1 MAIKFLDLPSQYQ
14 SIKKEI
20 DEVLRE
26 VIDSQYFI
34 LGEKVQTL
42 EAEIAEYCNTNR
54 AIGVASGTD
63 ALLISMRALGVG
75 HGDEVITTPFTFF
88 ATAGAIW
95 NLGAKPVFVDILPDT
110 FNMEPGQIEDA
121 ITDKTKAMV
130 PVHLFGQMAD
140 MDPIM
145 EIAKRHEIPVVED
158 ACQSI
163 GSEYKGKKAGS
174 IGATGAFSFFPSK
187 NLGGFG
193 DGGIITANQEELA
206 EKIVALRTH
215 GGTRQYYHDMVGYNS
230 RLDALQAAVLSIKLK
245 YLDKWHEARR
255 ENAYRYNEAFVDLP
269 LVTPTELPEIYC
281 IYNQYTI
288 RILNGQRDEFREY
301 LKERGI
307 PTAVYYPL
315 PLHLQ
320 PCFGDLGYQKG
331 DFPIAEK
338 ASEEVVS
345 LPVYP
350 ELPDEQQEKIIEV
363 IESFYKK

>member
-1 MAIKFLDLPSQYQ
+1 
-14 SIKKEI
+14 
-20 DEVLRE
+20 
-26 VIDSQYFI
+26 
-34 LGEKVQTL
+34 
-42 EAEIAEYCNTNR
+42 
-54 AIGVASGTD
+54 
-63 ALLISMRALGVG
+63 
-75 HGDEVITTPFTFF
+75 
-88 ATAGAIW
+88 
-95 NLGAKPVFVDILPDT
+95 
-110 FNMEPGQIEDA
+110 
-121 ITDKTKAMV
+121 
-130 PVHLFGQMAD
+130 
-140 MDPIM
+140 
-145 EIAKRHEIPVVED
+145 VED
-158 ACQSI
+158 SCQSI
-163 GSEYKGKKAGS
+163 GSEYKEKKAGS

-193 DGGIITANQEELA
+193 DGGIITTNQEELA

-269 LVTPTELPEIYC
+269 IVTPTEIPETYC

-288 RILNGQRDEFREY
+288 RILDGQRDEFREY

-320 PCFGDLGYQKG
+320 PCFEELGYQKG